1 MRKLLN
7 NPWFVA
13 VLALVALGGVAWPVL
28 FPETSYPAPVAHGEP
43 AVVDESAPETS
54 AEGEAPS
61 RLSVA
66 AALKALVIPSTVR
79 DPFALPPKPVVL
91 RPVAVGTAVEVV
103 ERLRLSAV
111 WVQGAAVYLLLNG
124 RICQPGDAVER
135 FTVETAAVEGA
146 WIRHAG
152 ARSFLPVGQEW
163 VVTTSAPGPQLPLSP

>member
-13 VLALVALGGVAWPVL
+13 VLALVALGGVGWPLL
-28 FPETSYPAPVAHGEP
+28 FPETKYPAPVAQGAPALADEP
-43 AVVDESAPETS
+43 APETP
-54 AEGEAPS
+54 AEGEAPA
-61 RLSVA
+61 RLSMSE
-66 AALKALVIPSTVR
+66 ALKALVIPATVR
-79 DPFALPPKPVVL
+79 DPFALPPKTVVA
-91 RPVAVGTAVEVV
+91 RVDPVGTVVEVV

-111 WVQGAAVYLLLNG
+111 WVQGTAVYLLLNG

-152 ARSFLPVGQEW
+152 DRSFLPVGQEW
-163 VVTTSAPGPQLPLSP
+163 VVRTSAPGPQLPLSP